1 MERKYALL
9 AVEANVEDASTIK
22 HMLATEAVMLALA
35 KRLGEDEDEWALA
48 GLLHDIDV
56 ELTEDDPK
64 SHSTLGADM
73 ARDIGAGE
81 NVAKAILCHNDMH
94 GIHCETMMEKALCC
108 CDPLTGLI
116 TASVMVR
123 PDKKIS
129 GLDIESLKRRYKENR
144 FAAGA
149 SREHIALCSEMG
161 LKLDEFLEIG
171 LKAMRKIADKL
182 GL

>member
-1 MERKYALL
+1 MERKYAIL
-9 AVEANVEDASTIK
+9 AVESNVEDASTIK
-22 HMLATEAVMLALA
+22 HMLATEAVMRALA
-35 KRLGEDEDEWALA
+35 KRLGEDEDEWGLA

-73 ARDIGAGE
+73 ARDLGAGDA
-81 NVAKAILCHNDMH
+81 VAKAILCHNEMH
-94 GIHCETMMEKALCC
+94 GIPCGTPMEKALYC

-116 TASVMVR
+116 TASAMVR
-123 PDKKIS
+123 PDKKIA

-149 SREHIALCSEMG
+149 HREQIALCSEIG
-161 LKLDEFLEIG
+161 LELDEFLKIG
-171 LKAMRKIADKL
+171 LKAMQKVADKL

>member
-22 HMLATEAVMLALA
+22 HMLATEAVMKALA

-56 ELTEDDPK
+56 ELTDDDPK

-73 ARDIGAGE
+73 ARDMGAGDA
-81 NVAKAILCHNDMH
+81 VAKAILCHNEEH
-94 GIHCETMMEKALCC
+94 GISCETLMEKALYC

-116 TASVMVR
+116 TASAMVR
-123 PDKKIS
+123 PDKKIA
-129 GLDIESLKRRYKENR
+129 GLDIESLKRRYGEKR

-149 SREHIALCSEMG
+149 SREQIALCSEIG
-161 LKLDEFLEIG
+161 LELDELLLIG
-171 LKAMRKIADKL
+171 LKAMQKVSGKL

>member
-1 MERKYALL
+1 MERKYATL
-9 AVEANVEDASTIK
+9 AVESNVEDASTIK
-22 HMLATEAVMLALA
+22 HMLATEAVMSALA
-35 KRLGEDEDEWALA
+35 KRLGEDVDEWALA

-73 ARDIGAGE
+73 ARDLGAGDA
-81 NVAKAILCHNDMH
+81 VAKAILCHNEMH
-94 GIHCETMMEKALCC
+94 GIPCGTPMEKALHC

-116 TASVMVR
+116 TASAMVR
-123 PDKKIS
+123 PDKKIA

-149 SREHIALCSEMG
+149 SREQIALCSEIG
-161 LKLDEFLEIG
+161 LEIDEFLTIG
-171 LKAMRKIADKL
+171 LKAMQKIADKL

>member
-9 AVEANVEDASTIK
+9 AVEANVENTNTIK
-22 HMLATEAVMLALA
+22 HMLATEAIMRALA
-35 KRLGEDEDEWALA
+35 KRFGKDEDQW
-48 GLLHDIDV
+48 GLTGLIHDIDV

-73 ARDIGAGE
+73 ARDLGA
-81 NVAKAILCHNDMH
+81 NDKVAKAILCHNEIH
-94 GIHCETMMEKALCC
+94 GIPCETLMEKALYC

-123 PDKKIS
+123 PDKKIA
-129 GLDIESLKRRYKENR
+129 GLKADSLKKRYKEKR

-149 SREHIALCSEMG
+149 NRDQIALCSEIG
-161 LKLDEFLEIG
+161 LNLDEFLSIG
-171 LKAMRKIADKL
+171 IKSMQSVADKL
-182 GL
+182 GM

>member
-1 MERKYALL
+1 MEHKYALL
-9 AVEANVEDASTIK
+9 AVEANVEDVNTIK
-22 HMLATEAVMLALA
+22 HMLATEAVMKALA
-35 KRLGEDEDEWALA
+35 KRLGEDEDEWGLA

-73 ARDIGAGE
+73 ARDMGAGDA
-81 NVAKAILCHNDMH
+81 VAKAILCHNEMH
-94 GIHCETMMEKALCC
+94 GIACDTLMEKALYC

-116 TASVMVR
+116 TASAMVR
-123 PDKKIS
+123 PDKKIA
-129 GLDIESLKRRYKENR
+129 GLNIESLKRRYEEKR

-149 SREHIALCSEMG
+149 SREQIAKCSETG
-161 LKLDEFLEIG
+161 LELDEFLSIG
-171 LKAMRKIADKL
+171 LKAMQKVAGKL

>member
-9 AVEANVEDASTIK
+9 AVEANIENDNTVK
-22 HMLATEAVMLALA
+22 HMLATEAIMRALA
-35 KRLGEDEDEWALA
+35 ERFGEDEEQWALT

-73 ARDIGAGE
+73 ARDMGAGE
-81 NVAKAILCHNDMH
+81 TIAKAILCHNEMH
-94 GIHCETMMEKALCC
+94 GVPCETLMEKTLYC

-116 TASVMVR
+116 TASVMIR
-123 PDKKIS
+123 PDKKIA
-129 GLDIESLKRRYKENR
+129 GLTVDSLKKRYKEKR

-149 SREHIALCSEMG
+149 SREQIALCIEIG
-161 LKLDEFLEIG
+161 LELDEFLAIG
-171 LKAMRKIADKL
+171 LEAMQSIADDL

>member
-9 AVEANVEDASTIK
+9 AVEANIEEANTIK
-22 HMLATEAVMLALA
+22 HMMATEAIMRVLA
-35 KRLGEDEDEWALA
+35 KRFGEDEDEWGQA

-73 ARDIGAGE
+73 ARDLGAAE
-81 NVAKAILCHNDMH
+81 AIAKAILCHNEMH
-94 GIHCETMMEKALCC
+94 GIPCSTPMEKALYC

-123 PDKKIS
+123 PDKKIA

-149 SREHIALCSEMG
+149 SRVQIAQCSEIG
-161 LKLDEFLEIG
+161 LELDEFLSIG
-171 LKAMRKIADKL
+171 LKAMQKMADKL

>member
-9 AVEANVEDASTIK
+9 AVESNVEDANTVK
-22 HMLATEAVMLALA
+22 HMLATEAVMKALA
-35 KRLGEDEDEWALA
+35 KRFGEDVDEWALA

-73 ARDIGAGE
+73 ARDLGAG
-81 NVAKAILCHNDMH
+81 NAVAKAILCHNAMH
-94 GIHCETMMEKALCC
+94 GIACETLMEKALHC

-116 TASVMVR
+116 TASAMVR
-123 PDKKIS
+123 PDKKIA
-129 GLDIESLKRRYKENR
+129 GLDINSLKRRYEEKR

-149 SREHIALCSEMG
+149 SREQIAFCSEVG
-161 LKLDEFLEIG
+161 LELDEFLSIG
-171 LKAMRKIADKL
+171 LKTMQKIADKL
-182 GL
+182 KL

>member
-9 AVEANVEDASTIK
+9 AIESNVENANTLK
-22 HMLATEAVMLALA
+22 HMLATEAIMRVLA
-35 KRLGEDEDEWALA
+35 KRFGEDEDEWALT
-48 GLLHDIDV
+48 GLIHDIDV

-73 ARDIGAGE
+73 ARDLGA
-81 NVAKAILCHNDMH
+81 NDKVAKAILCHNEIH
-94 GIHCETMMEKALCC
+94 GVPCETLMEKALYC

-123 PDKKIS
+123 PDKQIS
-129 GLDIESLKRRYKENR
+129 GLSFASLKKRYKEKR

-149 SREHIALCSEMG
+149 DRDQIALCSEIG
-161 LKLDEFLEIG
+161 LDLDELLSIG
-171 LKAMRKIADKL
+171 LEAMQDIADKL
-182 GL
+182 EM